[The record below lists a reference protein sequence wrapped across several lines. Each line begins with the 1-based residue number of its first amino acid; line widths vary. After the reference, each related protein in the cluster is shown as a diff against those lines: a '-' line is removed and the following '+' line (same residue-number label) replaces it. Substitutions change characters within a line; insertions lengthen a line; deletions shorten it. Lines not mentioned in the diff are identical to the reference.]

1 MSTLVNSSS
10 SSSIDGF
17 FQKCI
22 QNMYTQIKEH
32 HLTEEFLNLFRNDG
46 NLKRGV
52 IFCDAPVILKI
63 IDITQDDGHSG
74 ASFACCCHKVY
85 AKFRQEEK
93 QPPKPLAFSIHL
105 YVKWIVCLSSETCHL
120 FTVLYTSKPWL
131 VSGLVISGNLVK
143 SLIVRLA

>member
-1 MSTLVNSSS
+1 MTTLVNSSS

-52 IFCDAPVILKI
+52 MLCDAPVILKI
-63 IDITQDDGHSG
+63 IDIT
-74 ASFACCCHKVY
+74 
-85 AKFRQEEK
+85 
-93 QPPKPLAFSIHL
+93 
-105 YVKWIVCLSSETCHL
+105 
-120 FTVLYTSKPWL
+120 
-131 VSGLVISGNLVK
+131 
-143 SLIVRLA
+143 